1 MGASQQLLSELPWE
15 KKNQISLQKARNSKI
30 HDEGVKLFLAF
41 ISRRTAWA
49 ETSPSLFT
57 LSPWVERRG
66 WESTWCSPGLVSSVA
81 MCKSRPQWGMSQAPG
96 PAGQCIRGFLNT
108 NPNLRPTPTH
118 PWGWRAV
125 RALGS
130 SARNTG
136 GWHSPHRSIGTSAR
150 SKWWG

>member
-41 ISRRTAWA
+41 ISGRTAWA

-81 MCKSRPQWGMSQAPG
+81 MCKSRPQWGMSRAPG

-108 NPNLRPTPTH
+108 NPNLRPPPHTSLGLEGGQSPGQQCQEHGRVAQPTQE
-118 PWGWRAV
+118 
-125 RALGS
+125 
-130 SARNTG
+130 
-136 GWHSPHRSIGTSAR
+136 HRHLS
-150 SKWWG
+150 